1 LLTLLY
7 KERVIG
13 MLELEQLKL
22 DIEAI
27 KDDLDEMGASL

>member
-1 LLTLLY
+1 MLALHN
-7 KERVIG
+7 EEGVNG

-22 DIEAI
+22 EIEAM